1 MYGAGGQIF
10 SIKYSRTGE
19 GTKPLGFSLAPELSH
34 PKLDHD
40 SSPFDHSQTFFRK
53 RFCA

>member
-1 MYGAGGQIF
+1 L
-10 SIKYSRTGE
+10 SRTGE

-40 SSPFDHSQTFFRK
+40 SSPFDHSQNLSIDAFARAAEKVFLGTP
-53 RFCA
+53 AS